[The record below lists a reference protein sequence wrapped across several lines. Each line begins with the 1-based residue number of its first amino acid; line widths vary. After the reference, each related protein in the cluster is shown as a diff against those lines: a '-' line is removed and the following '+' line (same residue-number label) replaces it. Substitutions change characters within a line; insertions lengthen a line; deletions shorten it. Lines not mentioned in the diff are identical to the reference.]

1 MKNSYYYFPF
11 IVLSLL
17 LHYLFFYFHGPSPSN
32 DLAIESTQPVI
43 KTKEHVA
50 VSTQLKIKEITQS
63 QSQSQSNVVKPSPAV
78 TPTAVNQATNTTL
91 ITTSTTL
98 PQETKIDLIAET
110 AVLKKEVKK
119 TEVEVEVEVE
129 TGFEINKLQP
139 KKGDSKSIKTHNSS
153 EVSLLK
159 EHIFKQN
166 LVNLPELVVAKKSKA
181 HSEVNGKASGEI
193 KRNTQPKDTA
203 NKTNQKIVSL
213 NTTSSQNKTSTPTQ
227 RNSNSA
233 TKRVFKPKSDAINT
247 SMAKQGN
254 LLPQAT
260 AVSGKTPSYPKQAA
274 LQHQKG
280 QVVANM
286 TVTVSGSTK
295 EAKIIQSSGH
305 EMLDKEVLSFIA
317 RERFM
322 PALEGQEKVSSK
334 QSFSYSFK

>member
-17 LHYLFFYFHGPSPSN
+17 LHYLFFYFNGPSPSN
-32 DLAIESTQPVI
+32 DLAIESTPPVI
-43 KTKEHVA
+43 KTKEHVT
-50 VSTQLKIKEITQS
+50 VSTQLKVKETTLS
-63 QSQSQSNVVKPSPAV
+63 QSQYQYQSNVVQPSPAV
-78 TPTAVNQATNTTL
+78 TATVVNQATNTTL
-91 ITTSTTL
+91 ITTSTAL

-110 AVLKKEVKK
+110 AVLKKQAKK
-119 TEVEVEVEVE
+119 TEIEVENGV
-129 TGFEINKLQP
+129 EINKLQS
-139 KKGDSKSIKTHNSS
+139 KKSDSESIKTHNSN
-153 EVSLLK
+153 EVALLK

-166 LVNLPELVVAKKSKA
+166 LVNLPELVVAKKSKT
-181 HSEVNGKASGEI
+181 HTEVSGKASSEI
-193 KRNTQPKDTA
+193 KGKTQSKDAA
-203 NKTNQKIVSL
+203 NKTNQKIASL
-213 NTTSSQNKTSTPTQ
+213 NTTRAQNKTSTLTQ

-247 SMAKQGN
+247 SMVKQGN
-254 LLPQAT
+254 LLPEAM

-295 EAKIIQSSGH
+295 EAEIIQSSGH
-305 EMLDKEVLSFIA
+305 EILDKEVLSFIA